1 MRQIRNI
8 TEAEQALAEYMP
20 QVRELL
26 GKDITLVR
34 MEPLLTSLG
43 NPQAKLKIIHVAG
56 TSGKTSTSYYVASLL
71 KVAGKKA
78 GLTVSPHLDSV
89 TERVQINLDPLAED
103 VFCQSLGEFLELIK
117 NVDPRPTYFELVIA
131 FVYWYFAKA
140 QVDYAVI
147 ETGLGGTF
155 DATNMAKN
163 SNKVCVITDIG
174 IDHTHV
180 LGNSLPEIAGQKA
193 GIIQAQNQVFMHD
206 QSPAVMEVFHTKA
219 NKEKAILNV
228 LSNLDNE
235 SREAENPSFSA
246 LPEYQQRN
254 WLLAKRVYDY
264 LAQRDALPTL
274 NNDQQTASMAVQVP
288 GRMDVRGVN
297 DKTIVMD
304 GAHNEQKMTAFVSS
318 FKKLYPNQKAAI
330 LLSLKEG
337 KEHEAVLPIIKPIC
351 SSLII
356 TTFLTAQDL
365 PAVSIHPDILA
376 AAAQKYGFNNVSVD
390 AYYKTA
396 YQQLLATDEPLAI
409 ITGSFYLLSTLRPII
424 LNDND

>member
-20 QVRELL
+20 QVKELL

-34 MEPLLTSLG
+34 MEPLLASLG
-43 NPQAKLKIIHVAG
+43 NPQSKLKIIHVAG

-71 KVAGKKA
+71 KVAGQKV

-89 TERVQINLDPLAED
+89 TERVQINLEPLAED

-131 FVYWYFAKA
+131 FVYWYFAKV

-155 DATNMAKN
+155 DATNVAKN

-206 QSPAVMEVFHTKA
+206 QSPAVMEVFHAKS
-219 NKEKAILNV
+219 NNEKAILNV
-228 LSNLDNE
+228 LSIAKEQD
-235 SREAENPSFSA
+235 REAFIA
-246 LPEYQQRN
+246 LPDYQKRN
-254 WLLAKRVYDY
+254 WSLANQVYGY
-264 LAQRDALPTL
+264 LAQRDSLPALTE
-274 NNDQQTASMAVQVP
+274 DQLIESMRVKVP
-288 GRMDVRGVN
+288 GRMEVKKLGK
-297 DKTIVMD
+297 KTIVMD

-337 KEHEAVLPIIKPIC
+337 KEYEAVLPIIKPIC

-424 LNDND
+424 LSNDD